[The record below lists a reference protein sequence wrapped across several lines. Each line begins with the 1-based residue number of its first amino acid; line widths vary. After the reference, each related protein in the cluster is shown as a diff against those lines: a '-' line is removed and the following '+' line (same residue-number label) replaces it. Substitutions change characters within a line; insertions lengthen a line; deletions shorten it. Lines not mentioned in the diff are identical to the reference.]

1 MATTY
6 KTIAQDNPGAV
17 LTVLYTV
24 PASKSFVGTLWV
36 GNIAAAAKTFRVA
49 VSMAGAT
56 IANDHYIAYDA
67 LVAANDS
74 ISITGLS
81 LATTDVV
88 RVYGSDSNV
97 TFNLMGAEV
106 DT

>member
-17 LTVLYTV
+17 LTTLYTV
-24 PASKSFVGTLWV
+24 PGSTSFVGNLWV
-36 GNIAAAAKTFRVA
+36 TNIAAATKTFRVA

-56 IANDHYIAYDA
+56 IANDHYLYYDVA
-67 LVAANDS
+67 LPANDTFQV
-74 ISITGLS
+74 TGLS

-88 RVYGSDSNV
+88 RVYGSDNNV
-97 TFNLMGAEV
+97 VFNLQGAEV
-106 DT
+106 T

>member
-6 KTIAQDNPGAV
+6 KTIAQDNPGAA

-36 GNIAAAAKTFRVA
+36 GNISASARTFRVA
-49 VSMAGAT
+49 VSMAGAA
-56 IANDHYIAYDA
+56 IQNDHYLYYDVT
-67 LVAANDS
+67 LPANDTFQV
-74 ISITGLS
+74 TGLS

-88 RVYGSDSNV
+88 RVYGSTSDV
-97 TFNLMGAEV
+97 TFNLSGAEV
-106 DT
+106 DA

>member
-1 MATTY
+1 LATTY
-6 KTIAQDNPGAV
+6 KTIAQDNPGAS

-24 PASKSFVGTLWV
+24 PASTSFVGTLWV

-56 IANDHYIAYDA
+56 IANDHYLYYDVS
-67 LVAANDS
+67 LPANDS
-74 ISITGLS
+74 FQVTGLS

-88 RVYGSDSNV
+88 RVYGSDTNV
-97 TFNLMGAEV
+97 TFNLQGVEI
-106 DT
+106 T